1 MPLLNGYIFVQPH
14 SAKCREQILQLPGV
28 VKFVRYNGADA
39 IVRQKEIDLLVALI
53 DKGYDVS
60 ELGENEQFTKGDA
73 VEVKQGPLKGFSGTI
88 IQINGEK
95 YAVISFEMISQ
106 NIKVKL
112 PVGAIKKTTE
122 KDSEKKNN

>member
-1 MPLLNGYIFVQPH
+1 MPLLNGYIFVQPDT
-14 SAKCREQILQLPGV
+14 AKRREEILQLPGV

-39 IVRQKEIDLLVALI
+39 VVRQREIDLLISLI
-53 DKGYDVS
+53 DKGYDIS
-60 ELGENEQFTKGDA
+60 ELSEQDQFTKGDA

-112 PVGAIKKTTE
+112 PFGVIKKTSRE
-122 KDSEKKNN
+122 NKPDSN